1 MKKVLLIF
9 TTLVALLASC
19 SDGGLAPIARKH
31 LNAKVNEEMST
42 FLGTVG
48 ETRIEGLE
56 LIYNCDSLSIFQG
69 YAIGKDSE
77 GKEIKESIRYIFAK
91 DTFISAVSGK
101 PTYYEAVRGGD
112 YLSKQGIKDF
122 QKTMNEGGPNLFNN
136 YLVMGELL
144 NQQ

>member
-1 MKKVLLIF
+1 MKKMILIF
-9 TTLVALLASC
+9 ATFVAFFASC
-19 SDGGLAPIARKH
+19 SEGGLAPIARKH

-48 ETRIEGLE
+48 DTRIEGLK

-77 GKEIKESIRYIFAK
+77 GKEIKESIHYIFAK

-101 PTYYEAVRGGD
+101 PTYYEAVRGGN

-122 QKTMNEGGPNLFNN
+122 QKTMDEGGSDLYNK
-136 YLVMGELL
+136 YLVMGDLL
-144 NQQ
+144 YQ

>member
-1 MKKVLLIF
+1 MKKMILIF
-9 TTLVALLASC
+9 ATFVAFFASC
-19 SDGGLAPIARKH
+19 SEGGLAPIARKH

-48 ETRIEGLE
+48 DTRIEGLK

-101 PTYYEAVRGGD
+101 PTYYEAVRGGN

-122 QKTMNEGGPNLFNN
+122 QKTMDEGGSDLYNK
-136 YLVMGELL
+136 YLVMGDLL
-144 NQQ
+144 YQ